1 MEWLVVWGVTQ
12 AVGFTFKPIL
22 EELAKEATKDW
33 VKDMFKGCLSNVIKL
48 PEKEPLAKA
57 AGKALKEFLALFQ
70 QQLEDCDLDDDQ
82 VREYLKPLKKFISLK
97 RVKEV
102 LGSPFQANIDTID
115 TKILN
120 TVWDTY
126 HLKELPDDF
135 NWNLLSKRYIRKV
148 KSIIQEETELR
159 EILEAQLLDEIA
171 DNTKTEVKTDYDLI
185 KYQETLRERYQNLPL
200 AGLEYSIQDRKVPLW
215 NVFIAQKVRECQEY
229 LPKVYE
235 IPKEYQEK
243 LREFG
248 QLEKEYT
255 EEELDRL
262 KRVYSSQPIKSVL
275 EVFEDKNYQYFVI
288 LGDPGSGKS
297 TLLKYLAIQWTELP
311 IKELTTKPIPL
322 LIELREYI
330 QSWQKNECKNFLEF
344 IDKSSGFVGHLNQ
357 HSLHEK
363 LKRGDALVM
372 LDGLDEVFDIQQR
385 SMIINQIHDLTQDY
399 RKIKVIVTS
408 RVIGYEPSRLRD
420 ASFNHFMI
428 QDFDEGQ
435 VTNFIEKWHQL
446 TCDTEQEETRN
457 RERLQ
462 QGINNS
468 PAIKQL
474 SGNPLL
480 LTMMAILNRSQELP
494 RDRGE
499 LYNQCSRI
507 LLYQWDLGRALIED
521 DRIDYKIFD
530 YKDKQAMCRQIAY
543 FMQSNKEGLAGNIIS
558 SEDLERILREYLKT
572 MEVEKPREIAKV
584 MINQLRSRNFIL
596 CSLGVIGHEGH
607 YGFVHRTFLE
617 YFCASEFVW
626 RFKESQTL
634 SLDELKNEVFDKHWD
649 DETWHEVLRLI
660 SGMIDPKFTG
670 EIIEY
675 LMNLKPDE
683 ENNPINLFLAAD
695 CLSEVRNRKEI
706 TCSSQLLS
714 LLQEFAK
721 SKWLK
726 LDQLERFRGESQ
738 KLNLS
743 NKVIDRIAFTWKDDS
758 TILPWLKSCL
768 RFDEDSY
775 VPEAAITAIAQHYKT
790 NPNTLQF
797 IKSRAVDDEHRY
809 VRSTAIAQLGQQFKD
824 DPDTVKFLKSLAVDD
839 EYEYVRRTAIAQLG
853 QQFKEDPDT
862 VKILKSR
869 AVDDERYDVR

>member
-33 VKDMFKGCLSNVIKL
+33 VKDMFKGCLSSVIKL

-494 RDRGE
+494 RDR
-499 LYNQCSRI
+499 
-507 LLYQWDLGRALIED
+507 
-521 DRIDYKIFD
+521 
-530 YKDKQAMCRQIAY
+530 
-543 FMQSNKEGLAGNIIS
+543 
-558 SEDLERILREYLKT
+558 
-572 MEVEKPREIAKV
+572 
-584 MINQLRSRNFIL
+584 
-596 CSLGVIGHEGH
+596 
-607 YGFVHRTFLE
+607 
-617 YFCASEFVW
+617 
-626 RFKESQTL
+626 
-634 SLDELKNEVFDKHWD
+634 
-649 DETWHEVLRLI
+649 
-660 SGMIDPKFTG
+660 
-670 EIIEY
+670 
-675 LMNLKPDE
+675 
-683 ENNPINLFLAAD
+683 
-695 CLSEVRNRKEI
+695 
-706 TCSSQLLS
+706 
-714 LLQEFAK
+714 
-721 SKWLK
+721 
-726 LDQLERFRGESQ
+726 
-738 KLNLS
+738 
-743 NKVIDRIAFTWKDDS
+743 
-758 TILPWLKSCL
+758 
-768 RFDEDSY
+768 
-775 VPEAAITAIAQHYKT
+775 
-790 NPNTLQF
+790 
-797 IKSRAVDDEHRY
+797 
-809 VRSTAIAQLGQQFKD
+809 
-824 DPDTVKFLKSLAVDD
+824 
-839 EYEYVRRTAIAQLG
+839 
-853 QQFKEDPDT
+853 
-862 VKILKSR
+862 
-869 AVDDERYDVR
+869 